1 MPASSDD
8 KTAAAAHHIGASA
21 CRPQEANLRP
31 TRPGLDASQ
40 LLCDLTIG
48 VCTVVLGGCATF
60 DRSNGAGHS
69 RAPRNLGSGVTASA
83 DLVNVAALYAALEAE
98 KEAQRLSWRQLAAVL
113 DLSPSTFTRMA
124 NGYRPDLEAFATLL
138 KWLRQPA
145 ERFIRTNAAPTSAEP
160 DLVASLAPLLRARK
174 DLTEDD
180 AKHLQVLFRAAVE
193 EFRASRSP
201 Q

>member
-1 MPASSDD
+1 M
-8 KTAAAAHHIGASA
+8 
-21 CRPQEANLRP
+21 
-31 TRPGLDASQ
+31 
-40 LLCDLTIG
+40 
-48 VCTVVLGGCATF
+48 
-60 DRSNGAGHS
+60 
-69 RAPRNLGSGVTASA
+69 TASA